1 MRGDLDSSW
10 HHYVT
15 SLEELAFT
23 LGVDLGDTMLDKT
36 HHLWRRALN
45 SDTSIMTVAPKIN
58 SNSGNSASTQNQ
70 PSGPVEEPNTTWKS
84 VQPLQFSSTKDLAEA
99 LVRPEY
105 LTICEQEMGALA
117 ERLRNGPQSIEF
129 AERVV

>member
-1 MRGDLDSSW
+1 
-10 HHYVT
+10 
-15 SLEELAFT
+15 
-23 LGVDLGDTMLDKT
+23 
-36 HHLWRRALN
+36 
-45 SDTSIMTVAPKIN
+45 
-58 SNSGNSASTQNQ
+58 
-70 PSGPVEEPNTTWKS
+70 

-129 AERVV
+129 AIVGQTAVGLVSFGCNSQNVWFDTSRFVVLGKSWIEMIFELRNGLSHPSWK